1 MVLLK
6 GKTLVRDVGQ
16 KLAKFEIEIK
26 KDDILHYK
34 LRIVHVFCL
43 FVCFLRSGFNEPIEK
58 SEETREIEDLR
69 KSSVI
74 QAKNVWMQER
84 VVRH

>member
-6 GKTLVRDVGQ
+6 GKTLVRDMGQ

-26 KDDILHYK
+26 KDDILHYE
-34 LRIVHVFCL
+34 LRIVHVF
-43 FVCFLRSGFNEPIEK
+43 FVVVFLRSGFNEPIEK

-74 QAKNVWMQER
+74 EAKNVWMQER

>member
-6 GKTLVRDVGQ
+6 GKTLVRDMGQ

-26 KDDILHYK
+26 KDDILHYE
-34 LRIVHVFCL
+34 LRIVHVF
-43 FVCFLRSGFNEPIEK
+43 FVVVFLRSGFNEPIEK

-74 QAKNVWMQER
+74 EAKTVWKQER